1 MLGSESGEF
10 VFRRAEDHLTFCKM
24 ERERETSMALLPH
37 PTSPKSGLQ
46 NIVEVKIETKK
57 RHFRRSL
64 SGDGIPIEYLLTLT
78 QSYVG
83 PPQASVSDGY
93 VSACNGAGNRGGS

>member
-24 ERERETSMALLPH
+24 ERERETWMDLLPH
-37 PTSPKSGLQ
+37 PTSSKSDLQ
-46 NIVEVKIETKK
+46 NIAEVKIETKK

-83 PPQASVSDGY
+83 PPQASVSDGC
-93 VSACNGAGNRGGS
+93 VSACNGAGNRGVS